1 MFTYYSYAEKGSM
14 TACEMQLLNILP
26 EFRLGPQIFIK
37 GKKIQNF
44 IMIPSLRLIK
54 QHVLFNSK
62 KYFFSPSKVWGFFEY
77 KEI

>member
-1 MFTYYSYAEKGSM
+1 MP
-14 TACEMQLLNILP
+14 ACEMQLLNILP

-44 IMIPSLRLIK
+44 IKIPSLRLINIHVL
-54 QHVLFNSK
+54 HVLFNSI
-62 KYFFSPSKVWGFFEY
+62 KYFFSPSKVWGFFKY